1 MDPEKKVSTNRN
13 IAIAIL
19 AFFVL
24 LSCWSFSSS
33 IGSGG
38 DIDAHISSIWCAWG
52 EKPGMCEGDTGS
64 IATVPYMFQMCD
76 GRPIDSFPGCD
87 VVKSSAEMQELRIM
101 GPSHRSIYYK
111 FMRFFASTNP
121 NQSILIM
128 RMVNSLIASVLLF
141 GLLRF
146 TNGRTR
152 IAAVSALTFTLI
164 PVAIVRIPSINPH
177 SWATLGVMT
186 SWAFLHGFLVAP
198 KTDVRKN
205 FLLGFFFF
213 SILLPTTTRVDATTY
228 VVFTSAVV
236 LLHHFLVGRRISRNE
251 ILGAGGFAIA
261 GIAIA
266 FISDNV
272 RSYLTLPTPTGYAF
286 GQYLLF
292 QIIHIPE
299 SLVEVFG
306 YSIGQQGSGPGI
318 VGIIGL
324 SLFVL
329 GFSHAI
335 QKSNGTQLSM
345 VLITLSFLT
354 VVMYKGSLLVGSL
367 IPLPGT
373 YVLGLITFLLGMS
386 IITSQSNL
394 QFMSHR
400 GNRRTA
406 ISLLSITHAL
416 FLFTWMESYT
426 KGSQIPGF
434 FSRQTLGVFYKLSL
448 GGGWWWNSW
457 IGANFVY
464 LLGVCC
470 LPIFFVFAWRVV
482 DSDLAST
489 N

>member
-1 MDPEKKVSTNRN
+1 
-13 IAIAIL
+13 
-19 AFFVL
+19 
-24 LSCWSFSSS
+24 
-33 IGSGG
+33 
-38 DIDAHISSIWCAWG
+38 
-52 EKPGMCEGDTGS
+52 
-64 IATVPYMFQMCD
+64 
-76 GRPIDSFPGCD
+76 
-87 VVKSSAEMQELRIM
+87 
-101 GPSHRSIYYK
+101 
-111 FMRFFASTNP
+111 MRLFASTNP

-128 RMVNSLIASVLLF
+128 RLINSSIASLLLF
-141 GLLRF
+141 GLLKF
-146 TNGRTR
+146 TAGRTR

-186 SWAFLHGFLVAP
+186 SWAFLHGFLVTP

-205 FLLGFFFF
+205 FLLGFFLF

-228 VVFTSAVV
+228 VAFTSAVV
-236 LLHHFLVGRRISRNE
+236 MLHHFWKGRRISRNE

-261 GIAIA
+261 GIASL
-266 FISDNV
+266 FISANI
-272 RSYLTLPTPTGYAF
+272 RSYISLQTPTGYAF
-286 GQYLLF
+286 GQYLVF
-292 QIIHIPE
+292 QIVHIPE
-299 SLVEVFG
+299 SLVEAFG

-329 GFSHAI
+329 GLSYAM
-335 QKSNGTQLSM
+335 QNSNKQQLVI
-345 VLITLSFLT
+345 VLLVFSFLT
-354 VVMYKGSLLVGSL
+354 VVMYKGSVIVGSL

-386 IITSQSNL
+386 IITSQSDL

-434 FSRQTLGVFYKLSL
+434 FSQQTLGAFYKLSL
-448 GGGWWWNSW
+448 SGGWWWNSW
-457 IGANFVY
+457 IGANFTY

-470 LPIFFVFAWRVV
+470 FPIFLVFAWRVV
-482 DSDLAST
+482 YSDGSST

>member
-1 MDPEKKVSTNRN
+1 MDSDKKVSTTRN
-13 IAIAIL
+13 TAIAVL

-24 LSCWSFSSS
+24 LTCWSFSSS

-38 DIDAHISSIWCAWG
+38 DIDAHISGIWCAWG
-52 EKPGMCEGDTGS
+52 EKLGMCENDTGS
-64 IATVPYMFQMCD
+64 SATVPYMFQMCD

-101 GPSHRSIYYK
+101 WPEHRSIYYK
-111 FMRFFASTNP
+111 FMRLFASTDP
-121 NQSILIM
+121 NQSVLVM
-128 RMVNSLIASVLLF
+128 RMVNSFIASLLLF
-141 GLLRF
+141 GLLKF

-152 IAAVSALTFTLI
+152 FAAVSALTFTLV
-164 PVAIVRIPSINPH
+164 PVAIVRIPSINPQG
-177 SWATLGVMT
+177 WATLGVMT
-186 SWAFLHGFLVAP
+186 SWAFLHGCLVAP
-198 KTDVRKN
+198 KTDVRRK
-205 FLLGFFFF
+205 FLLGFFIFA
-213 SILLPTTTRVDATTY
+213 ILLPATTRVDATTY
-228 VVFTSAVV
+228 VVFTSAIV
-236 LLHHFLVGRRISRNE
+236 LLHHLLVSRRISCYE
-251 ILGAGGFAIA
+251 IFGAGSFAIA

-266 FISDNV
+266 SNSDNV
-272 RSYLTLPTPTGYAF
+272 RGYLTLPTPTGYAF

-329 GFSHAI
+329 GLGHAMLNLKK
-335 QKSNGTQLSM
+335 QQLVI
-345 VLITLSFLT
+345 VLMILSFIT

-367 IPLPGT
+367 VPLPGT

-386 IITSQSNL
+386 IIASQSDR

-400 GNRRTA
+400 GNRRTT
-406 ISLLSITHAL
+406 ISLLSLTHAL

-434 FSRQTLGVFYKLSL
+434 FSRQTLGAFYRLSL
-448 GGGWWWNSW
+448 SGGWWWNSW
-457 IGANFVY
+457 ISANFVY
-464 LLGVCC
+464 LLSVCC
-470 LPIFFVFAWRVV
+470 FPVFLVFAWRVV
-482 DSDLAST
+482 ESDLTST

>member
-1 MDPEKKVSTNRN
+1 MDSDKKVSTTRN
-13 IAIAIL
+13 TAIAIL

-24 LSCWSFSSS
+24 LTCWSFGSS

-87 VVKSSAEMQELRIM
+87 VVKSSAEMQQLRIM

-111 FMRFFASTNP
+111 FMRLFASTNP

-128 RMVNSLIASVLLF
+128 RLVNSLIASSLLF
-141 GLLRF
+141 GLLKF
-146 TNGRTR
+146 THGRTR
-152 IAAVSALTFTLI
+152 IAAVSALTFTLV

-177 SWATLGVMT
+177 SWAILGVMT

-198 KTDVRKN
+198 KTDVRKK
-205 FLLGFFFF
+205 FLLGFFLF
-213 SILLPTTTRVDATTY
+213 SVLLPATTRVDATTY

-266 FISDNV
+266 SISDNV

-324 SLFVL
+324 SLFML
-329 GFSHAI
+329 GLGYAMQNSNKQQLAI
-335 QKSNGTQLSM
+335 
-345 VLITLSFLT
+345 VLIILSFLT

-386 IITSQSNL
+386 IIASQSEQ

-400 GNRRTA
+400 GNRRTT
-406 ISLLSITHAL
+406 ISLLSLTHAL

-434 FSRQTLGVFYKLSL
+434 FSRQTLGAFYKLSL
-448 GGGWWWNSW
+448 SGGWWWNSW
-457 IGANFVY
+457 ISANFVY
-464 LLGVCC
+464 LLGICC
-470 LPIFFVFAWRVV
+470 FPIFLVFAWRVV
-482 DSDLAST
+482 ESDLAST